1 MNDRVDIGKEG
12 RKTIRECASPMM
24 MMMMMSPTVPFMHA
38 DNSIQST
45 WELVGNRMRGGKKKG
60 RGRHEGYRTKV
71 VTGEQDQ

>member
-45 WELVGNRMRGGKKKG
+45 WELVGNRMREGKKKKKKK
-60 RGRHEGYRTKV
+60 RKRST
-71 VTGEQDQ
+71 